1 LEGAIIMMK
10 NQVGRRSG
18 PDGHGLEGAIIMMKT
33 YDREELLRAAADAQK
48 SAYAPYSGFRVGA
61 ALLTSRGRIYQ
72 GCNIE
77 NISYGLTV
85 CAERVAL
92 WKALSEGERSFV
104 ALAVVGG
111 ELPACFP
118 CGACRQVLV
127 EFAPDLEIITGQPGQ
142 SLVLRRLSELLPDAF
157 NFKE

>member
-1 LEGAIIMMK
+1 MIREY
-10 NQVGRRSG
+10 N
-18 PDGHGLEGAIIMMKT
+18 
-33 YDREELLRAAADAQK
+33 REELLQAAAEARK
-48 SAYAPYSGFRVGA
+48 NAYAPYSRFPVGA
-61 ALLTSRGRIYQ
+61 ALLATSGKIYR

-92 WKALSEGERSFV
+92 WKAVSEGERDFL

-111 ELPACFP
+111 DLPVCFP
-118 CGACRQVLV
+118 CGACRQVMI
-127 EFAPDLEIITGQPGQ
+127 EFAPDLEIITGQPGK
-142 SLVLRRLSELLPDAF
+142 SLILRQLKDLLPDAF

>member
-1 LEGAIIMMK
+1 M
-10 NQVGRRSG
+10 R
-18 PDGHGLEGAIIMMKT
+18 
-33 YDREELLRAAADAQK
+33 DRLLDLAYEAK
-48 SAYAPYSGFRVGA
+48 GKAYAPYSRFPVGA
-61 ALLTSRGRIYQ
+61 ALLASSGRIYQ

-77 NISYGLTV
+77 NASLGLSV

-92 WKALSEGERSFV
+92 WKAVSEGEREFI

-111 ELPACFP
+111 ELAACFP

-142 SLVLRRLSELLPDAF
+142 RLLVCSLKELLPETF
-157 NFKE
+157 TFKEK